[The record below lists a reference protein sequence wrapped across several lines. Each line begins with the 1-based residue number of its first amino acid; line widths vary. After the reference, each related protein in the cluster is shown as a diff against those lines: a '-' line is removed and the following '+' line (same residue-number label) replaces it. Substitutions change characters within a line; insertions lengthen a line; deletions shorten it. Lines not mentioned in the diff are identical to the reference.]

1 MHDVKSAAYALAAS
15 GIALGAVQHD
25 TMLYAYLLDPTT
37 NAQKL
42 ADVALRR
49 LSLKLAGGVAEAAD
63 VTLRLA
69 VELQKEVEADT
80 ELARL
85 YREIDL
91 PLAAVLRQMEETGV
105 ELDAKVLAEM
115 STRLASDMHRIEAD
129 IHRLAGTEFNV
140 NSPKQL
146 GDILFNKLAL
156 PRPTRGAKGKPTS
169 TAQDVLEGLTDHEI
183 VRLVLEFRQLSK
195 LKSTYIDSL
204 PLLARHGRLHTSFN
218 QASTAT
224 GRLSSTN
231 PNLQN
236 IPIRTELGREIRA
249 AFVAA
254 PGKVLV
260 GADYSQ
266 IELRLLAHYSQ
277 DPLLLEAYRTGKD
290 IHTLT
295 AAEVFGVPPM
305 LIDAEH
311 RRRAKAV
318 NFGIVYGLSPFG
330 LAQQIGIE
338 QKEAKRFIDA
348 YFARYSGVRTFID
361 RTLEQARRDGY
372 VRNLF
377 GRKRPI
383 PDLDSKNPNL
393 RGFAERTAVNTP
405 LQGTAADL
413 IKIAMLRLDA
423 ELRARK
429 LEARMTLQVHD
440 ELLLEAP
447 IAEADEVKALVK
459 QCMEGACQLSVPMEV
474 EVFSGPNWRDME

>member
-1 MHDVKSAAYALAAS
+1 M
-15 GIALGAVQHD
+15 
-25 TMLYAYLLDPTT
+25 
-37 NAQKL
+37 
-42 ADVALRR
+42 
-49 LSLKLAGGVAEAAD
+49 
-63 VTLRLA
+63 
-69 VELQKEVEADT
+69 
-80 ELARL
+80 
-85 YREIDL
+85 
-91 PLAAVLRQMEETGV
+91 
-105 ELDAKVLAEM
+105 
-115 STRLASDMHRIEAD
+115 
-129 IHRLAGTEFNV
+129 
-140 NSPKQL
+140 
-146 GDILFNKLAL
+146 AL

-218 QASTAT
+218 QAATAT